1 MVANDKSSVRATG
14 GCLCEEVQYEIHG
27 PLYDVSMCHCI
38 KCRRTHGHVAAYAH
52 TLRRHLVL
60 TKQDGLKWYRSVKDE
75 TPGIYRGFC
84 KECGSSL
91 FWDPKTTRDKIW
103 ISAGTLDMPTGLKTV
118 GHVWLSQ
125 AGDYYEIA
133 DDLPKY
139 DESSKG
145 EFGSWKEKKS
155 GDGLSRDSL

>member
-1 MVANDKSSVRATG
+1 MVINIKSSVRATG
-14 GCLCEEVQYEIHG
+14 GCLCEKVQYQIHG
-27 PLYDVSMCHCI
+27 PLYDVLKCHCS

-91 FWDPKTTRDKIW
+91 FWDPKTTSDEIW
-103 ISAGTLDMPTGLKTV
+103 ISAGTLNLPTGLKTV

-125 AGDYYEIA
+125 ASDYYEIT
-133 DDLPKY
+133 DDLPKF
-139 DESSKG
+139 DES
-145 EFGSWKEKKS
+145 
-155 GDGLSRDSL
+155 D